1 LASSNPAFLGWDAEL
16 VNTVRAPLDSQQ
28 DYHDAPAPHLQPDAD
43 TSHQC
48 KEYVMLQANEI
59 QQRFTHIQQTIQE
72 AEQACK
78 QAGDAPDEIRNVID
92 KLSREAKQAQ
102 SVMQSND
109 QQRIQQCVDN
119 LEDMGDE
126 AKRISRS
133 LPTMPAHLEAAVTR
147 VHAELSDLKHKLH

>member
-1 LASSNPAFLGWDAEL
+1 
-16 VNTVRAPLDSQQ
+16 
-28 DYHDAPAPHLQPDAD
+28 
-43 TSHQC
+43 
-48 KEYVMLQANEI
+48 MLQANEI

-133 LPTMPAHLEAAVTR
+133 WCGPGLGMSIAVLPKRGPRA
-147 VHAELSDLKHKLH
+147 

>member
-1 LASSNPAFLGWDAEL
+1 
-16 VNTVRAPLDSQQ
+16 
-28 DYHDAPAPHLQPDAD
+28 
-43 TSHQC
+43 
-48 KEYVMLQANEI
+48 MLQANEI

-78 QAGDAPDEIRNVID
+78 QAGDAPDEIRTVID

-126 AKRISRS
+126 AKRPTSKRPSRACTPS
-133 LPTMPAHLEAAVTR
+133 CRT
-147 VHAELSDLKHKLH
+147 

>member
-1 LASSNPAFLGWDAEL
+1 M
-16 VNTVRAPLDSQQ
+16 T
-28 DYHDAPAPHLQPDAD
+28 LQPRIRLPANAD

-72 AEQACK
+72 AEQACR
-78 QAGDAPDEIRNVID
+78 QAGDTPDEIRNVID
-92 KLSREAKQAQ
+92 RLSKEAKQAQ

-109 QQRIQQCVDN
+109 QKRIQQYVDN

-133 LPTMPAHLEAAVTR
+133 LPTMPAHVEAVVTR

>member
-1 LASSNPAFLGWDAEL
+1 MPGIQL
-16 VNTVRAPLDSQQ
+16 VNTVRAPPDSQQ
-28 DYHDAPAPHLQPDAD
+28 DYHDAPAPHLRWDAD

-59 QQRFTHIQQTIQE
+59 QQRFTHIRQTIDE
-72 AEQACK
+72 AEQACR
-78 QAGDAPDEIRNVID
+78 QSQDAPNEIRDCIER
-92 KLSREAKQAQ
+92 LSREAQQAQ

-109 QQRIQQCVDN
+109 QQRIQQCVDS

>member
-1 LASSNPAFLGWDAEL
+1 MPSVRRLPADRTTILPPSRVLRDVVETINA
-16 VNTVRAPLDSQQ
+16 
-28 DYHDAPAPHLQPDAD
+28 
-43 TSHQC
+43 

-59 QQRFTHIQQTIQE
+59 QQRFTHIQQTIKQ
-72 AEQACK
+72 AEQACQK
-78 QAGDAPDEIRNVID
+78 AGDTPDEMRNCID
-92 KLSREAKQAQ
+92 KLSREAQQAQ

-109 QQRIQQCVDN
+109 QQRILQTVDS

-133 LPTMPAHLEAAVTR
+133 LPSMPADVEAAVTR